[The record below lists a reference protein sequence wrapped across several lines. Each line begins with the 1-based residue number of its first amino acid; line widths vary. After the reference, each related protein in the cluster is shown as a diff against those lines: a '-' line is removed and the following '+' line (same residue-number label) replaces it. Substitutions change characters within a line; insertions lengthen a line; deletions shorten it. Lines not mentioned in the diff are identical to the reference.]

1 MKKIMLSLI
10 TLFLAGFAT
19 AVPASSPLT
28 YPLVADIPFDFSVH
42 DKLLPAGR
50 YTIKEVSSLLEKVV
64 EISSQDGK
72 LRAIFLVDN
81 AEAKEQPSTGKL
93 VFHRL
98 GGQNFLF
105 QIFDPWEDHGAMV
118 SKSRTE
124 RLLEKDFAVTENR
137 LITIPTVQLAANK

>member
-1 MKKIMLSLI
+1 
-10 TLFLAGFAT
+10 
-19 AVPASSPLT
+19 
-28 YPLVADIPFDFSVH
+28 
-42 DKLLPAGR
+42 
-50 YTIKEVSSLLEKVV
+50 LLEKVV

>member
-10 TLFLAGFAT
+10 TLFLAGFTSA
-19 AVPASSPLT
+19 APASSQLT
-28 YPLVADIPFDFSVH
+28 YALVADIPFDFSVH

-50 YTIKEVSSLLEKVV
+50 YTIKELSSSLEKALE
-64 EISSQDGK
+64 ITSQDGK

-81 AEAKEQPSTGKL
+81 ADAKAPSSTGKL

-105 QIFDPWEDHGAMV
+105 QIFDPWGDRGAMV
-118 SKSRTE
+118 PKSRTE
-124 RLLEKDFAVTENR
+124 RLLEKDFAVAESR